1 MIEGDIESG
10 QNVVVIEDLIST
22 GGSSLKAVDALRD
35 KGCNVKGMVAM
46 DAIALLE
53 NLGLSVELKGSG
65 KVKSQSIQV
74 GEQISKNQIII
85 LELK

>member
-1 MIEGDIESG
+1 MP
-10 QNVVVIEDLIST
+10 
-22 GGSSLKAVDALRD
+22 
-35 KGCNVKGMVAM
+35 NVKGMVAM